1 MLIDLARQ
9 LIADGRRDVA
19 LELNKAVRVLGHSLD
34 AQTVIQKLEKKFNF
48 KYNNSVSRR
57 NVAQKNESE
66 IEPRTG
72 LTFWVIVFGLM
83 ILTLALS
90 SMYTHQSQ

>member
-66 IEPRTG
+66 IGARTG
-72 LTFWVIVFGLM
+72 LTFWVFFGLM

-90 SMYTHQSQ
+90 SMYTHHSQ